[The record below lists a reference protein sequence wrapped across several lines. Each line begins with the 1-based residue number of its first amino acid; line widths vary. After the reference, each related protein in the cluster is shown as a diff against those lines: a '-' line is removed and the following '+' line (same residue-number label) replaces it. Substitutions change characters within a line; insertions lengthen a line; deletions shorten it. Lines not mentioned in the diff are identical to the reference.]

1 MAVSIEKD
9 GDKSLPPTRKGKA
22 TRERLLEAATEVFG
36 RLGYEATRVADINE
50 AAGIS
55 HGLFYRH
62 FKDKAEIL
70 IAVLERMNA
79 QLRHTSGREVGEE
92 GPVTLAQLERRNIQF
107 FHEYAQ
113 NRLLLRVAREVAA
126 RNDEEE
132 FREMWL
138 RLRQRY
144 VDRTQRLLTQLAA
157 NGEITPIPDS
167 KFVAAGLSALTEQL
181 AYVEIGLAEI
191 EPTGADIERL
201 GKAVALIWFRTIQ
214 GQAT

>member
-1 MAVSIEKD
+1 MTVSIEKD
-9 GDKSLPPTRKGKA
+9 GDQSLPPTRKGKA

-50 AAGIS
+50 AAGVS

-79 QLRHTSGREVGEE
+79 QLRHTSGREVGED
-92 GPVTLAQLERRNIQF
+92 GAVTLAQLERRNIQF
-107 FHEYAQ
+107 FHEYSQ

-126 RNDEEE
+126 RNDETE

-144 VDRTQRLLTQLAA
+144 VDRTQRLLEQLAGS
-157 NGEITPIPDS
+157 GEIAAIPDTKS
-167 KFVAAGLSALTEQL
+167 VAAGLSALTEQL

-191 EPTGADIERL
+191 EPTSADIERL

-214 GQAT
+214 GEAK